1 MDGVVTTVIVEQI
14 CNVWMTVVLNMAM
27 GNVKMGGVTVPMGT
41 VVKVAVILCVAMP
54 VLDMVSILDIENRE
68 VY

>member
-1 MDGVVTTVIVEQI
+1 
-14 CNVWMTVVLNMAM
+14 MTVDLNMAM

-54 VLDMVSILDIENRE
+54 VLDMVS
-68 VY
+68 